1 MYQLLIISAKGLVR
15 TSCQAVVDIGFI
27 LESTESVKAEHRKAK
42 EFLKFF
48 AASFGISSK
57 GTRAGVVTFSYFG
70 ELSIKLSDHSDIS
83 SFNQAVD
90 NITLMGSTA
99 RIDKA
104 LCLAQRKLFS
114 LANGGRPGVPKLL
127 ILLTYSSPVQNARVG
142 EIADELRADG
152 INILVVGIGRYINAT
167 ELLQIAD
174 SQQNVYIINNL
185 NASNFVSST
194 KKDTCERGNAFLV
207 CK

>member
-1 MYQLLIISAKGLVR
+1 MIISAKDLVR

-27 LESTESVKAEHRKAK
+27 LESTDSVKAEHRKAK

-57 GTRAGVVTFSYFG
+57 ETRAGVVTFSYFG
-70 ELSIKLSDHSDIS
+70 ELSIKLSDHSNIS
-83 SFNQAVD
+83 SFNRAVD

-114 LANGGRPGVPKLL
+114 LANGGRLGVPKLL

-152 INILVVGIGRYINAT
+152 INILVVGIGRYMNAT

-174 SQQNVYIINNL
+174 SQQNVYITNSL
-185 NASNFVSST
+185 YASNFVSST

>member
-1 MYQLLIISAKGLVR
+1 MIISAKDLVR

-27 LESTESVKAEHRKAK
+27 LESTDSVKAEHRKAK

-70 ELSIKLSDHSDIS
+70 ELSIKLSDHSNIS
-83 SFNQAVD
+83 SFNRAVD

-114 LANGGRPGVPKLL
+114 LANGGRLGVPKLL

-152 INILVVGIGRYINAT
+152 INILVVGIGRYMNAT

-174 SQQNVYIINNL
+174 SQQNVYITNNL
-185 NASNFVSST
+185 YASNFVSST

>member
-1 MYQLLIISAKGLVR
+1 MIISARDPVR
-15 TSCQAVVDIGFI
+15 TSCQTFVDIGFI
-27 LESTESVKAEHRKAK
+27 LESTGSVRAEHRKAK

-83 SFNQAVD
+83 SFNLAVD
-90 NITLMGSTA
+90 NIKLMGSTA

-114 LANGGRPGVPKLL
+114 LANGGRLGVPKLL

-152 INILVVGIGRYINAT
+152 INILVVGIGRYMNAT

-174 SQQNVYIINNL
+174 SQQNVYITNNL
-185 NASNFVSST
+185 YASNFVSST

>member
-1 MYQLLIISAKGLVR
+1 MIISAKDPVR
-15 TSCQAVVDIGFI
+15 TSCQTFVDIGFI
-27 LESTESVKAEHRKAK
+27 LESTGSVRAEHRKAK

-57 GTRAGVVTFSYFG
+57 GTRAGVITFSYFG

-83 SFNQAVD
+83 SFNLAVD
-90 NITLMGSTA
+90 NIKLMGSTA

-114 LANGGRPGVPKLL
+114 LANGGRLGVPKLL

-152 INILVVGIGRYINAT
+152 INILVVGIGRYMNAT

-174 SQQNVYIINNL
+174 SQQNVYITNNL
-185 NASNFVSST
+185 YASNFVSST

>member
-1 MYQLLIISAKGLVR
+1 MIISAKDLVR

-27 LESTESVKAEHRKAK
+27 LESTDSVKAEHRKAK

-83 SFNQAVD
+83 SFNLAVD
-90 NITLMGSTA
+90 NIKLMGSTA

-114 LANGGRPGVPKLL
+114 LANGGRLGVPKLL

-152 INILVVGIGRYINAT
+152 INILVVGIGRYMNAT

-174 SQQNVYIINNL
+174 SQQNLYITNNL
-185 NASNFVSST
+185 YASNFVSST

>member
-1 MYQLLIISAKGLVR
+1 MIISAKDLVR

-27 LESTESVKAEHRKAK
+27 LESTDSVKAEHRKAK

-83 SFNQAVD
+83 SFNLAVD
-90 NITLMGSTA
+90 NIKLMGSTA

-114 LANGGRPGVPKLL
+114 LANGGRLGVPKLL

-152 INILVVGIGRYINAT
+152 INILVVGIGRYMNAT

-174 SQQNVYIINNL
+174 SQQNVYITNNL
-185 NASNFVSST
+185 YASNFVSST

>member
-1 MYQLLIISAKGLVR
+1 MIISAKDLVR

-27 LESTESVKAEHRKAK
+27 LESTDSVKAEHRKAK

-83 SFNQAVD
+83 SFNLAVD
-90 NITLMGSTA
+90 NIKLMGSTA

-174 SQQNVYIINNL
+174 SQQNVYITNNL

>member
-1 MYQLLIISAKGLVR
+1 MIISAKDLVR

-27 LESTESVKAEHRKAK
+27 LESTDSVKAEHRKAK

-57 GTRAGVVTFSYFG
+57 ETRAGVVTFSYFG

-83 SFNQAVD
+83 SFNLAVD
-90 NITLMGSTA
+90 NIKLMGSTA

-114 LANGGRPGVPKLL
+114 LANGGRLGVPKLL

-152 INILVVGIGRYINAT
+152 INILVVGIGRSMNAT
-167 ELLQIAD
+167 ELLQVAD
-174 SQQNVYIINNL
+174 SQQNVYITNNL
-185 NASNFVSST
+185 YASNFVSST
-194 KKDTCERGNAFLV
+194 KKDTCEIGNAFLV

>member
-1 MYQLLIISAKGLVR
+1 MIISAKDLVR

-27 LESTESVKAEHRKAK
+27 LESTDSVKAEHRKAK

-48 AASFGISSK
+48 AASFGINSK

-83 SFNQAVD
+83 SFNLAVD

-114 LANGGRPGVPKLL
+114 LANGGRLGVPKLL

-142 EIADELRADG
+142 DLKEIADELRADG
-152 INILVVGIGRYINAT
+152 INILVVGIGRYMNAT

-174 SQQNVYIINNL
+174 SQQNLYITNNL
-185 NASNFVSST
+185 YASNFVSST

>member
-1 MYQLLIISAKGLVR
+1 MIISAKDLVR

-27 LESTESVKAEHRKAK
+27 LESTDSVKAEHRKAK

-57 GTRAGVVTFSYFG
+57 ETRAGVVTFSYFG
-70 ELSIKLSDHSDIS
+70 ELSIKLSDHSNIS
-83 SFNQAVD
+83 SFNRAVD

-114 LANGGRPGVPKLL
+114 LANGGRLGVPKLL

-152 INILVVGIGRYINAT
+152 INILVVGIGRYMNAT

-174 SQQNVYIINNL
+174 SQQNVYITNNL
-185 NASNFVSST
+185 YASNFVSST

>member
-1 MYQLLIISAKGLVR
+1 MIISAKDLVR

-27 LESTESVKAEHRKAK
+27 LESTDSVKAEHRKAK
-42 EFLKFF
+42 ELLKFF

-70 ELSIKLSDHSDIS
+70 ELSIKLSDHSNIS
-83 SFNQAVD
+83 SFNRAVD

-114 LANGGRPGVPKLL
+114 LANGGRLGVPKLL

-152 INILVVGIGRYINAT
+152 INILVVGIGRYMNAT

-174 SQQNVYIINNL
+174 SQQNVYITNNL
-185 NASNFVSST
+185 YASNFVSST

>member
-1 MYQLLIISAKGLVR
+1 MIISAKDLVR

-27 LESTESVKAEHRKAK
+27 LESTDSVKAEHRKAK
-42 EFLKFF
+42 EFLKSF

-83 SFNQAVD
+83 SFNLAVD
-90 NITLMGSTA
+90 NIKLMGSTA

-114 LANGGRPGVPKLL
+114 LANGGRLGVPKLL

-152 INILVVGIGRYINAT
+152 INILVVGIGRYMNAT

-174 SQQNVYIINNL
+174 SQQNVYITNNL
-185 NASNFVSST
+185 YASNFVSST

>member
-1 MYQLLIISAKGLVR
+1 MIISAKDLVR

-27 LESTESVKAEHRKAK
+27 LESTDSVKAEHRKAK

-83 SFNQAVD
+83 SFNLAVD
-90 NITLMGSTA
+90 NIKLMGSTA

-104 LCLAQRKLFS
+104 LCLAQRKLFR
-114 LANGGRPGVPKLL
+114 LANGGRLGVPKLL

-152 INILVVGIGRYINAT
+152 INILVVGIGRYMNAT

-174 SQQNVYIINNL
+174 SQQNVYITNNL
-185 NASNFVSST
+185 YASNFVSST
-194 KKDTCERGNAFLV
+194 KKDTSERGNAFLV

>member
-1 MYQLLIISAKGLVR
+1 MIISAKDLVR

-27 LESTESVKAEHRKAK
+27 LESTDSVKAEHRKAK

-114 LANGGRPGVPKLL
+114 LANGGRLGVPKLL

-152 INILVVGIGRYINAT
+152 INILVVGIGRYMNAT

-174 SQQNVYIINNL
+174 SQQNVYITNNL
-185 NASNFVSST
+185 YASNFVSST

>member
-1 MYQLLIISAKGLVR
+1 MIISAKDLVR

-27 LESTESVKAEHRKAK
+27 LESTDSVKAEHRKAK

-83 SFNQAVD
+83 SFNLAVD
-90 NITLMGSTA
+90 NIKLMGSTA

-114 LANGGRPGVPKLL
+114 LANGGRLGVPKLL

-152 INILVVGIGRYINAT
+152 INILVVGIGRYMNAT

-174 SQQNVYIINNL
+174 SQQSVYITNNL
-185 NASNFVSST
+185 YASNFVSST

>member
-1 MYQLLIISAKGLVR
+1 MIISAKDPVR
-15 TSCQAVVDIGFI
+15 TSCQTFVDIGFI
-27 LESTESVKAEHRKAK
+27 LESTGSVRAEHRKAK

-83 SFNQAVD
+83 SFNLAVD
-90 NITLMGSTA
+90 NIKLMGSTA

-114 LANGGRPGVPKLL
+114 LANGGRLGVPKLL

-152 INILVVGIGRYINAT
+152 INILVVGIGRYMNAT

-174 SQQNVYIINNL
+174 SQQNVYITNNL
-185 NASNFVSST
+185 NASNFVSLT

-207 CK
+207 FK

>member
-1 MYQLLIISAKGLVR
+1 MIISAKDLVR

-27 LESTESVKAEHRKAK
+27 LESTDSVKAEHRKAK

-83 SFNQAVD
+83 SFNLAVD
-90 NITLMGSTA
+90 NIKLMGSTA

-114 LANGGRPGVPKLL
+114 LANGGRLSVPKLL

-152 INILVVGIGRYINAT
+152 INILVVGIGRYMNAT

-174 SQQNVYIINNL
+174 SQQNVYITNNL
-185 NASNFVSST
+185 YASNFVSST